1 MLFVSLFFGQ
11 MNKRKGIEMDTKE
24 RMPIGL
30 CLNIQIRRSQRP
42 SLRDW
47 TLQDI
52 DISQKAN
59 EMAVELGYKDWQ
71 DVLIKNGRLT

>member
-24 RMPIGL
+24 RMLIGL

-59 EMAVELGYKDWQ
+59 EMAVDLGYKDWQ